1 MKRGGTT
8 GDYTQEELQIDG
20 DKNSEGDV
28 PIADEDQM
36 GMRSQSLSHQKS
48 VKSNKGG
55 GGKKNGDEDNDD
67 DYDNTYQKYLYKA
80 VASDRFATFHANLN
94 EIYYELL
101 SIQGGYF
108 LRLETSTNTST
119 VLQSN
124 GVTQGQIA
132 KKVVQQAFQFSYDPL
147 FKRFTRELR
156 DQENKEILIDK
167 YYLGLRTKK
176 EDSKL
181 EQPQDPNAHRYA
193 NMTYIS
199 FLNRQQ
205 RMLERGALVD
215 DFDDDEE
222 GQSEDDSNV
231 SGGAASPDD
240 KAAKS
245 KQTLKPNA
253 DAGNKVIFGG
263 TTAGQAAGANL
274 TPLAP

>member
-20 DKNSEGDV
+20 DKNSDGDA

-55 GGKKNGDEDNDD
+55 AKKNGDEENDD

-124 GVTQGQIA
+124 GVIQG
-132 KKVVQQAFQFSYDPL
+132 
-147 FKRFTRELR
+147 
-156 DQENKEILIDK
+156 
-167 YYLGLRTKK
+167 
-176 EDSKL
+176 
-181 EQPQDPNAHRYA
+181 
-193 NMTYIS
+193 
-199 FLNRQQ
+199 
-205 RMLERGALVD
+205 
-215 DFDDDEE
+215 
-222 GQSEDDSNV
+222 
-231 SGGAASPDD
+231 
-240 KAAKS
+240 
-245 KQTLKPNA
+245 
-253 DAGNKVIFGG
+253 
-263 TTAGQAAGANL
+263 
-274 TPLAP
+274 